1 MGRAALPFTLK
12 PAPLL
17 PALHNGKLEKNKWR
31 ERERERGG
39 KKKRK
44 SRLSPAGG
52 ESEDRGGE
60 TQLPNYG
67 CVMFSE
73 RGRRAASGRA
83 AASVSSE
90 QMKKN

>member
-1 MGRAALPFTLK
+1 MVVVGRAALPFTLK

-44 SRLSPAGG
+44 SQPEPG
-52 ESEDRGGE
+52 
-60 TQLPNYG
+60 
-67 CVMFSE
+67 
-73 RGRRAASGRA
+73 RGR
-83 AASVSSE
+83 E
-90 QMKKN
+90 